1 MTAKRKAELQRKLA
15 LAPVP
20 KPPTG
25 LSDRIKSEIPKNLS
39 VDADRTRFRQ
49 AVAFNVRVAAS
60 ILLLVSSVY
69 LALHLLT
76 RKFGPP
82 EAAAPASLQAANT
95 ETAAT
100 AGPIVLPSAPPSQ
113 EAIAQKAQQ
122 QSDRKQII
130 VAEARQE
137 PLVTR
142 TRTADKERSAGRADT
157 RDTAVAQSAPTTVAE
172 APAVT
177 AAAPL
182 LAPSPLPPPPPPAG
196 AAADSATAMNEMI
209 RVAPSA
215 KTMAASFDVE
225 AAAAPFDASKQILRV
240 SLDGV
245 RDLTPDVAFNDDTVA
260 SWHTVTSEGTSLYE
274 MTLRPQTGPNEIIV
288 TARVNNT
295 ERVIRKGDLRSWND
309 ASRRMKYATLAAAL
323 ESGVS
328 PKDVA
333 AKARAAGLDD
343 LAAAAEAKAK
353 H

>member
-20 KPPTG
+20 KPPIG
-25 LSDRIKSEIPKNLS
+25 LADRIKSDIPKNLS
-39 VDADRTRFRQ
+39 VDAERMRFRQ
-49 AVAFNVRVAAS
+49 AIAFNVRVAAS

-82 EAAAPASLQAANT
+82 AAAPVSLRAANT

-100 AGPIVLPSAPPSQ
+100 AGPIVLPTAPPSQ
-113 EAIAQKAQQ
+113 EAIAQKAQKEN
-122 QSDRKQII
+122 DRKQII
-130 VAEARQE
+130 VAHARQE

-142 TRTADKERSAGRADT
+142 TRTAAAEEQSAGRADT
-157 RDTAVAQSAPTTVAE
+157 RDNAVAQSAPTVVAE

-177 AAAPL
+177 PAAPL
-182 LAPSPLPPPPPPAG
+182 AGAAPLPAPPPPAT
-196 AAADSATAMNEMI
+196 AADSATAMNEMI

-225 AAAAPFDASKQILRV
+225 ASAAPFDASKQILRV

-245 RDLTPDVAFNDDTVA
+245 RNLTPDVAFNDDTVA
-260 SWHTVTSEGTSLYE
+260 SWHTVTSDGTSLYE

-288 TARVNNT
+288 TARINNT
-295 ERVIRKGDLRSWND
+295 ERVIRKGDLHSWND

-328 PKDVA
+328 PKEVA